1 MAIWVHRPMPDL
13 DGEEHCDN
21 DGACWCNPIRLD
33 GPAEAL
39 KLAKVLAQVAV
50 DMVLEGEE

>member
-1 MAIWVHRPMPDL
+1 MPDL